1 MKARTRPALHALCA
15 LCALALSAALPT
27 PAHAVT
33 EIKIAT
39 IAPRGS
45 AWMRVYSKMKARITK
60 RTGGEVRLRFY
71 PGQVMG
77 DERDVVRKM
86 RSGQLQGGIFTSV
99 GLSLINPRV
108 LVLQMPLMFQSYASL
123 DRVRKALAPRFEQT
137 FRKKGYEL
145 LGWGD
150 VGMIYLFSKSPV
162 RTSDDL
168 KRLKVWSWSD
178 DPISRAMLRN
188 AGASP
193 RILGLPQVYPALN
206 TGMVDV
212 VYNAPLGCL
221 ALQWH
226 TRLKYYSDMPLAIG
240 IGAMVI
246 TNATFKALT
255 SSQKEILKAESTRAH
270 RILARRIRRDNVKA
284 LKVLQQNG
292 LKPVKVGPAGRR
304 QFQQS
309 AEKVA
314 QSFAPRYYPKALLK
328 RVLELR

>member
-1 MKARTRPALHALCA
+1 MKARTCPALATLCA
-15 LCALALSAALPT
+15 LFALALFNARPSLAQAG
-27 PAHAVT
+27 T

-45 AWMRVYSKMKARITK
+45 AWMRVYSKMRARITK
-60 RTGGEVRLRFY
+60 RTGGKVRLRFY

-86 RSGQLQGGIFTSV
+86 RAGQLQGGIFTSV

-108 LVLQMPLMFQSYASL
+108 LVLQMPLMFKSYASL

-150 VGMIYLFSKSPV
+150 VGMIYLFSKQPV
-162 RTSDDL
+162 RSSDDL

-212 VYNAPLGCL
+212 VYNSPLACL

-246 TNATFKALT
+246 TSASFKALT
-255 SSQKEILKAESTRAH
+255 PAQREILKAESSRAH
-270 RILARRIRRDNVKA
+270 RILARRIRRDNIKA
-284 LKVLQQNG
+284 LKVLEQNG
-292 LKPVKVGPAGRR
+292 IKPVKVGPAGQR
-304 QFQQS
+304 QFRQS
-309 AEKVA
+309 ARKAA
-314 QSFAPRYYPKALLK
+314 QSFIPRFYPRSLLK